1 MEALLAHHSPIA
13 IDVFARYHIDPR
25 EIRPLN
31 ERIVI
36 DKKNEEFACAFC
48 GAPMSI
54 RKTKNG
60 VVWSCSKYPACKN
73 MVPASVAAQVAQA
86 FVDEY
91 NRTHFWTSR
100 SKRCPN
106 CGGKMQERRNR
117 YGRFRECIHTA
128 VCRYRENG

>member
-1 MEALLAHHSPIA
+1 VEALLAHHSPIA

-54 RKTKNG
+54 RKTKDGAKPLRPVSRVYPHGG
-60 VVWSCSKYPACKN
+60 VP
-73 MVPASVAAQVAQA
+73 VPGKRVGAYSSVPLL
-86 FVDEY
+86 
-91 NRTHFWTSR
+91 R
-100 SKRCPN
+100 SS
-106 CGGKMQERRNR
+106 
-117 YGRFRECIHTA
+117 
-128 VCRYRENG
+128 